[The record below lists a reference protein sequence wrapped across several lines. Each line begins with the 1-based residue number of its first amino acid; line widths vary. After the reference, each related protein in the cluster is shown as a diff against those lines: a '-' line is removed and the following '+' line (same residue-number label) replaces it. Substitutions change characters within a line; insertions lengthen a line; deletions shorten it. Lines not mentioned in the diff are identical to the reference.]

1 MKGIIMFH
9 AHKTVSGATWID
21 RSGEI
26 YGAQSNELGL
36 VGGGSGYKGMVSPCI
51 SPINTLDDLLNAL
64 RTAQAGD
71 VIHISGKTVIDCT
84 ERVFIDQLV
93 LEIPEGVTLAGDR
106 GRYGSSGAM
115 IMSDTFA
122 TRPLIRALGPRVRVT
137 GLRIRGPYP
146 HRGMDHHRRSF
157 QEGRG
162 HEYYYKFPV
171 SDGIDTSY
179 DHLEV
184 DNCELAGW
192 SHSSIFLKDG
202 KNHHVHHNF
211 IHHNQYNGLGYGISH
226 VTAYS
231 LIECNLF
238 NHNRHSIAA
247 TGSPDSGY
255 EARHNIEM
263 GVSLSHCF
271 DMHGGRDRGDGT
283 DIAGKWIN
291 VHHNTFRCPEAAVVI
306 RGVPTEGATI
316 YNNWF
321 HQNPDKQSV
330 RSSDHTTITNNL
342 YGMKT
347 PQHLASAE
355 PIP

>member
-1 MKGIIMFH
+1 MFN
-9 AHKTVSGATWID
+9 ARKTISGTTWID
-21 RSGEI
+21 HDGDI
-26 YGAQSNELGL
+26 YGAKSNALGPI
-36 VGGGSGYKGMVSPCI
+36 GGGAGYKSLVKPGRLYI
-51 SPINTLDDLLNAL
+51 KTLEDLLEAL
-64 RTAQAGD
+64 RTAHAGD
-71 VIHISGKTVIDCT
+71 VLHIDGKAVIDCSV
-84 ERVFIDQLV
+84 RVHIDQLV
-93 LEIPEGVTLAGDR
+93 LEIPEGVTLASDR
-106 GRYGSSGAM
+106 GTSGAPGAM
-115 IMSDTFA
+115 IVSDTFA
-122 TRPLIRALGPRVRVT
+122 TRPLIRALGPHVRIT
-137 GLRIRGPYP
+137 GLRIKGPYP
-146 HRGMDHHRRSF
+146 HRGMDHHYRSF
-157 QEGRG
+157 KEGRG

-171 SDGIDTSY
+171 SDGINTSY

-192 SHSSIFLKDG
+192 NHASIFLKEG
-202 KNHHVHHNF
+202 KDHHMHHNF

-226 VTAYS
+226 VTAFS

-238 NHNRHSIAA
+238 NHNRHSIAG

-255 EARHNIEM
+255 EARNNVEM

-283 DIAGKWIN
+283 EIAGTWMR
-291 VHHNTFRCPEAAVVI
+291 VHHNTFRCPKTAVVI

-321 HQNPDKQSV
+321 YQKPEKMSV
-330 RSSDHTTITNNL
+330 RSLGQTTITHNF

-355 PIP
+355 PTP

>member
-1 MKGIIMFH
+1 
-9 AHKTVSGATWID
+9 
-21 RSGEI
+21 
-26 YGAQSNELGL
+26 
-36 VGGGSGYKGMVSPCI
+36 MVSPGN
-51 SPINTLDDLLNAL
+51 SPIKTLDDLLNAL

-84 ERVFIDQLV
+84 ERVFIYQLV

-106 GRYGSSGAM
+106 GRYGSPGAM

-122 TRPLIRALGPRVRVT
+122 TRPLIRALGPHVRVT

-179 DHLEV
+179 DYLEV

-192 SHSSIFLKDG
+192 SHASIFLKDG

-211 IHHNQYNGLGYGISH
+211 IHHNQYNGLG
-226 VTAYS
+226 
-231 LIECNLF
+231 C
-238 NHNRHSIAA
+238 
-247 TGSPDSGY
+247 
-255 EARHNIEM
+255 
-263 GVSLSHCF
+263 
-271 DMHGGRDRGDGT
+271 GRDRGDGT
-283 DIAGKWIN
+283 NIAGKWMY

-306 RGVPTEGATI
+306 RCVPSEGATI

-321 HQNPDKQSV
+321 YQKPDKRSV
-330 RSSDHTTITNNL
+330 RSSGHTAITNNL

-347 PQHLASAE
+347 PQYLASAE